1 MRNGTLYRYIHVHTC
16 AHVEHHKNTCVLCL
30 GDGSGRLTSI
40 ESYVQVL
47 LVSLW
52 SSVPVQS
59 V

>member
-1 MRNGTLYRYIHVHTC
+1 MSNQRLYRYIRTC

-30 GDGSGRLTSI
+30 GDGSGRLMSI

-47 LVSLW
+47 LVGLW